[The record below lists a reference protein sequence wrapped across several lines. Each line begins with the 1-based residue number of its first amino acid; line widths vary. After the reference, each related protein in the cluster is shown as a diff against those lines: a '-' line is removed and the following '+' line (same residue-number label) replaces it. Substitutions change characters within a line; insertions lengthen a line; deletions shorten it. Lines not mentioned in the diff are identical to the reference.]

1 MVKGLDTFRTRFAP
15 FEGAFILIGGAA
27 CDTWFA
33 DQGLAFRATKDL
45 DIVLV
50 VEVLDARLVAAIRA
64 FVAEGGYRI
73 QERSEAGKSPV
84 LYRFGKPTN
93 PNFPAMLEFFS
104 RALDDLELADAQSV
118 IPISTGPEKHSLS
131 AILLDQAY
139 YDLIRTQKLSVS
151 GLDFATVTAL
161 IPLKARAWIDLSSR
175 RAAGEKIDGKDIEKH
190 RSDVF
195 RLAATLPGTPGPRL
209 PAGILDDLGSFL
221 DAFPETSPE
230 WPAITAALR
239 AMGLNLSPGE
249 LRAALRTYFFTR
261 E

>member
-1 MVKGLDTFRTRFAP
+1 MVKGLDTFRTRFAS

-33 DQGLAFRATKDL
+33 DQGLNFRATKDL

-64 FVAEGGYRI
+64 FVAEGGYKI

-93 PNFPAMLEFFS
+93 PSFPTTLEFFS
-104 RALDDLELADAQSV
+104 RALDDLELADAQTV

-131 AILLDQAY
+131 AILLEQAY
-139 YDLIRTQKLSVS
+139 YDLIRTQKLAAA
-151 GLDFATVTAL
+151 GLDFATATAL
-161 IPLKARAWIDLSSR
+161 IPLKARAWLDLSSR

-195 RLAATLPGTPGPRL
+195 RLAATLPGEPGPQL
-209 PAGILDDLGSFL
+209 SSGMLDDLISFMA
-221 DAFPETSPE
+221 AFPETSAE
-230 WPAITAALR
+230 WPAIMASLK
-239 AMGLNLSPGE
+239 AMGLNLRPAE
-249 LRAALRTYFFTR
+249 LLVALRTYFR
-261 E
+261 ILN